1 MNDPTAMFIM
11 FVMVGISIAC
21 TLLTGIIGHILA
33 YEAYKDRCF
42 QEYPSRPSSYGKTDE
57 QYGAAMRA
65 YDEELDR
72 IMNANSNRG
81 EYYAMVQNVWRASAV
96 AMFVS
101 GMLSMVLS
109 AFI

>member
-1 MNDPTAMFIM
+1 MSDPTVMFAMTGM
-11 FVMVGISIAC
+11 SIVC

-33 YEAYKDRCF
+33 YEAYKDKCF
-42 QEYPSRPSSYGKTDE
+42 QEYPSRPSSCGKTDE

-81 EYYAMVQNVWRASAV
+81 EYDAMVSNVLRAATV
-96 AMFVS
+96 AMLISCV
-101 GMLSMVLS
+101 LSMALGV
-109 AFI
+109 FI

>member
-1 MNDPTAMFIM
+1 MSDPTVMFAMTGM
-11 FVMVGISIAC
+11 SIIC
-21 TLLTGIIGHILA
+21 STLVGIIGHILA

-65 YDEELDR
+65 YDEEIDR
-72 IMNANSNRG
+72 IMNANSNRR
-81 EYYAMVQNVWRASAV
+81 EYDAMVSNVWRASTV
-96 AMFVS
+96 AMFIS
-101 GMLSMVLS
+101 ATLSILSS